1 MLPPEIQRIVL
12 LIGLAATSYLLIL
25 AWNEDMQADRSP
37 ISYSDAPLVADQ
49 QTNAIDTSAIR
60 PSVVDQSQSDS
71 DIPDVSLL
79 SNDELPTSLSTTDA
93 FSEAQAQTPESR
105 LVVVTTPKLKVWI
118 DLLGGDIVRVQLPQY
133 PVALDLQD
141 TPYLLLEQNQN
152 QTYVA
157 QSGLIGPNG
166 LDKNGQRPQYSSSVR
181 ELTID
186 ENDGQSDLVLS
197 TVADGMTVEKV
208 FSFTADKYLLDVS
221 YRLTNTSNVAFT
233 AGMFTQIK
241 RDRKAVLTDDSFS
254 LAPDPYLGGAITTIE
269 TPYQKVE
276 FDDLDE
282 DALQAENTGGWV
294 AFLQHYFL
302 SAWVAPAD
310 QQIRYYAR
318 PTKDNNYLF
327 GFTGPAKVVQPG
339 ASGVWSAEFYAG
351 PKDQVELEEISEH
364 LNLTVDYGFLWWIAI
379 PLFKALTFF
388 HDLVGN
394 WGVAIILLTLA
405 VKIAL
410 GWVSARGYRS
420 MANMRRVA
428 PAMKKLQERYS
439 NDREKLS
446 KEMMALYKKE
456 GANPL
461 GGCLP
466 MLAPMPI
473 FLALYWVLLES
484 VELRQAPF
492 MFWIEDLSAMD
503 PYFILPLLM
512 GASTYLMQSLNPQVG
527 DPMQVKMMKLM
538 PIMFTVLFLFFP
550 AGLVLYWLVNNL
562 LSIAQQTYI
571 YKKVENERA

>member
-60 PSVVDQSQSDS
+60 PRVVDQNQSDS

-93 FSEAQAQTPESR
+93 FSESQAQTPESR

>member
-25 AWNEDMQADRSP
+25 AWNEDMQADRSS

-181 ELTID
+181 ELTVD

-282 DALQAENTGGWV
+282 DTLQAENTGGWV

>member
-294 AFLQHYFL
+294 AFLQHHFL

>member
-1 MLPPEIQRIVL
+1 
-12 LIGLAATSYLLIL
+12 
-25 AWNEDMQADRSP
+25 
-37 ISYSDAPLVADQ
+37 
-49 QTNAIDTSAIR
+49 
-60 PSVVDQSQSDS
+60 
-71 DIPDVSLL
+71 
-79 SNDELPTSLSTTDA
+79 
-93 FSEAQAQTPESR
+93 
-105 LVVVTTPKLKVWI
+105 
-118 DLLGGDIVRVQLPQY
+118 
-133 PVALDLQD
+133 
-141 TPYLLLEQNQN
+141 
-152 QTYVA
+152 VA

-181 ELTID
+181 ELTLD

-282 DALQAENTGGWV
+282 DVLQAENTGGWV

-339 ASGVWSAEFYAG
+339 GSGVWSAEFYAG

-405 VKIAL
+405 VKLAL

>member
-241 RDRKAVLTDDSFS
+241 RDRKTVLTDDSFS

>member
-49 QTNAIDTSAIR
+49 QTNDIDTSAIR

-181 ELTID
+181 ELTLD

-405 VKIAL
+405 VKLAL

>member
-93 FSEAQAQTPESR
+93 FSEARAQTPESR

-181 ELTID
+181 ELTVD

-221 YRLTNTSNVAFT
+221 YRLTNTSNVAFS

-282 DALQAENTGGWV
+282 DTLQAENTGGWV

-364 LNLTVDYGFLWWIAI
+364 LNLTVDYGFLWWLAI